1 MQYYIIKKTDRG
13 AAKIRNL
20 TEASAPK
27 LRRDAVYDPAEH
39 MPNRYMIVIMIV

>member
-1 MQYYIIKKTDRG
+1 MYVMGK
-13 AAKIRNL
+13 AML
-20 TEASAPK
+20 PK